1 MFSFLGNIW
10 QQILLFNEFQRSC
23 YQFIH
28 DIISK
33 QLQALYILFR
43 RFGKQNISLS
53 FFWWWCWGD
62 GLGKY
67 VT

>member
-53 FFWWWCWGD
+53 FFGGGVGVMVWGNM
-62 GLGKY
+62 
-67 VT
+67 